1 MIVEAR
7 DAVDVTKK
15 LLLMNGL
22 GSVPLD
28 DETKEIRRQVELMLT
43 QMVDVMNSFDSSFD
57 LELCIAR

>member
-22 GSVPLD
+22 GSVPPD

-43 QMVDVMNSFDSSFD
+43 QMVDVMNSFD
-57 LELCIAR
+57 